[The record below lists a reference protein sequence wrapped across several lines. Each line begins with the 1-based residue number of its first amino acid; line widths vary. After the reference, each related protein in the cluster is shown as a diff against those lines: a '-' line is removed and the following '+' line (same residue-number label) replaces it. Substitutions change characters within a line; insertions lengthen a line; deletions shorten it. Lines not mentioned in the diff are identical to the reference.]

1 MLFQLH
7 YPGRRGWLDD
17 MLTNVSV
24 SRRELPEASPAPLI
38 KTASTAASVTGTGP
52 VALHGAETVSPGL
65 SASFLSLFL

>member
-1 MLFQLH
+1 M
-7 YPGRRGWLDD
+7 
-17 MLTNVSV
+17 NVSV

-65 SASFLSLFL
+65 SASFLSLLL